1 MLPRNKALW
10 LVKNS
15 HVTWNSQSE
24 FFISALWSKKKK
36 SLIILSPQEI
46 LRQNK
51 PEYIY
56 WPEAVIKTAGM
67 RTRVSSEDF
76 SLICH
81 RCDRHHIEYFLISV
95 RFDKANQAEQLCQ
108 NLNGQFPKF
117 NNVTHFEHVYD
128 SLQDQLV
135 SVCQNVWLPVS
146 ASKLGATT
154 DDQNAIEI
162 SNRSPL
168 TTGAYENRVYDVQS
182 RQLERA
188 ENKTDVR

>member
-128 SLQDQLV
+128 SLQ
-135 SVCQNVWLPVS
+135 
-146 ASKLGATT
+146 
-154 DDQNAIEI
+154 NAIEI

-182 RQLERA
+182 RQLESA